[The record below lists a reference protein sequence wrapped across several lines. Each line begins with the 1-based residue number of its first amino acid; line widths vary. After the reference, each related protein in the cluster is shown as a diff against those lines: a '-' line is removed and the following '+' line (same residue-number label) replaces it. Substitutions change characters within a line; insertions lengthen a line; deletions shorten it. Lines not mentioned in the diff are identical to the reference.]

1 MVPSLIARTL
11 SSRGSLRR
19 PKHPGHLRHSRRK
32 PRHKRHQPIPGIPGL
47 LAPPL
52 RLTVLAGFVGRQL
65 LRGSTREADAPAHC
79 IPVAGQAPD
88 HPVSWCS
95 RSPRSSFPGSAL
107 SCAALHASSPFRTC
121 LRLSRVSVHS
131 KVARA
136 SSLTVVAP
144 GLAAAMPLPRPGLEA
159 DAVGLKT
166 RASENLEKQKRDRQ
180 PLKSA
185 STMRSQG
192 PRPHW
197 VLSSPT
203 VPLFAPGRRPHFWF
217 LRPPSPT
224 CRERGDRKAHSGTMG
239 SVAPQESMSVIRIH
253 DRILPEPGPKS
264 VTRPCARGT
273 GTRPTVSF
281 LPACQRT
288 PRLPGRSCQ

>member
-19 PKHPGHLRHSRRK
+19 PKHPGHLRHSRRE
-32 PRHKRHQPIPGIPGL
+32 PHHKRHQPIPSIPGL

-95 RSPRSSFPGSAL
+95 RFPRSSFPGSAL

-159 DAVGLKT
+159 DAVGLET
-166 RASENLEKQKRDRQ
+166 RANENVDKKNEIDSLSKVHPPCAARV
-180 PLKSA
+180 
-185 STMRSQG
+185 QG
-192 PRPHW
+192 PIG
-197 VLSSPT
+197 S
-203 VPLFAPGRRPHFWF
+203 F
-217 LRPPSPT
+217 LRPWYPCSHLAGVRIPGS
-224 CRERGDRKAHSGTMG
+224 CDHPRQRIVREEVAELIRG
-239 SVAPQESMSVIRIH
+239 P
-253 DRILPEPGPKS
+253 
-264 VTRPCARGT
+264 
-273 GTRPTVSF
+273 
-281 LPACQRT
+281 
-288 PRLPGRSCQ
+288 

>member
-19 PKHPGHLRHSRRK
+19 PKHPGRLRHSRRE
-32 PRHKRHQPIPGIPGL
+32 PRYKRHQPIPSIPGL

-52 RLTVLAGFVGRQL
+52 RLTVLAGFVGRKL

-95 RSPRSSFPGSAL
+95 RSPRSIFPGSAL

-144 GLAAAMPLPRPGLEA
+144 GLAAAIRYRGQISRPLR
-159 DAVGLKT
+159 
-166 RASENLEKQKRDRQ
+166 
-180 PLKSA
+180 
-185 STMRSQG
+185 
-192 PRPHW
+192 
-197 VLSSPT
+197 
-203 VPLFAPGRRPHFWF
+203 
-217 LRPPSPT
+217 
-224 CRERGDRKAHSGTMG
+224 
-239 SVAPQESMSVIRIH
+239 
-253 DRILPEPGPKS
+253 
-264 VTRPCARGT
+264 
-273 GTRPTVSF
+273 
-281 LPACQRT
+281 
-288 PRLPGRSCQ
+288 